1 MRQGEIDPHLLEQA
15 LEQLRSEL
23 GETLTNALLPILRLN
38 SQRCRLR
45 QYFRLNPEGTLQ
57 TYILH
62 VAHCYQAD
70 HAYLDQL
77 QRQKKTDMWEPLLE
91 KIRQWTYRFLGNWE
105 LDEHTRIMNTQEI
118 AQEAAVQ
125 IVRSHYPYDCVF
137 DAWACV
143 ISQHTCSKY
152 MQRYRSL
159 PVIDDLDLSE
169 ADEWFGALDG
179 SNPEIELAAKQLLL
193 DAVAQLTEKQ
203 KKVVWYF
210 YFEGW
215 SLQQIATHLQV
226 NVNTIYKRHFD
237 ALKQLRKIFEENQ
250 HKDE

>member
-1 MRQGEIDPHLLEQA
+1 MHQGENDPHLLEQA

-23 GETLTNALLPILRLN
+23 GETLTNALMPILRLN
-38 SQRCRLR
+38 SQRCRPGKYLH
-45 QYFRLNPEGTLQ
+45 LNQEGTIQ

-62 VAHCYQAD
+62 VAGCYQAD
-70 HAYLDQL
+70 HAYLDQI
-77 QRQKKTDMWEPLLE
+77 QQQKNVDSWEPLLE
-91 KIRQWTYRFLGNWE
+91 KIRKWTYRFLGRWQ
-105 LDEHTRIMNTQEI
+105 LDEPTRIINTQEI
-118 AQEAAVQ
+118 TQEAAIQ
-125 IVRSHYPYDCVF
+125 ILHAHYPYDCVF
-137 DAWACV
+137 DAWACI
-143 ISQHTCSKY
+143 ISQHACSKY
-152 MQRYRSL
+152 MQRHGTL
-159 PVIDDLDLSE
+159 PVIDAMDLSE

-179 SNPEIELAAKQLLL
+179 SNPETELAAKQLLL
-193 DAVAQLTEKQ
+193 NAVAQLTEKQ

-215 SLQQIATHLQV
+215 PLPQIATHLQV